1 MAWFRSG
8 VDTQA
13 VGSGVDP
20 AGSDLETIDLG
31 DGVDRLRSRP
41 GCFAYRRRAV
51 ILVVSIAVVAV
62 SGLSFAA
69 MRSGHHRSRSAGK
82 PAARTSLSP
91 GPTSGPSSPVRSN
104 EPLLGWFYPVADRTD
119 TTTIVLPTGLTVTL
133 SGGVSKGIGGL
144 GAVLSG
150 TVTPKHTAACCALG
164 FSIEHAAP
172 SDLFATLGP
181 NAIST
186 PVLVSA
192 AHAVEPNLNHV
203 AGRVGI
209 LSTGDW
215 TLIASFENGDHTA
228 AADTIVAK
236 LLDSWHLRSTPNGA
250 VLRVAAN
257 STIDSSEADF
267 GRIPDLT
274 DKSVDLIQA
283 EPCPALIGTTPTTFK
298 GTAADTTGA
307 WCQHGLLVRIEG
319 PRTYVQS
326 VVADLKVN
334 VEPNL

>member
-119 TTTIVLPTGLTVTL
+119 TTTIVLPTGTL